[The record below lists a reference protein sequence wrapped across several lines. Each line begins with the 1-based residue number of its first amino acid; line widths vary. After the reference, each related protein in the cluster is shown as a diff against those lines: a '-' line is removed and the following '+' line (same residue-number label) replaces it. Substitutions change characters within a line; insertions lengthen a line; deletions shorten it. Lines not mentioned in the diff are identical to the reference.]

1 MPLAGAGTLE
11 LEIPAAESLILLGF
25 SSRAGG
31 WRWKQ
36 SAAYRSQRRFPCY
49 QGINWENF
57 AILGLWTTRNTN

>member
-1 MPLAGAGTLE
+1 MALAGAGTLE
-11 LEIPAAESLILLGF
+11 LEIPESLILLGF
-25 SSRAGG
+25 SSRSGD

-57 AILGLWTTRNTN
+57 AILALWTTRNTN